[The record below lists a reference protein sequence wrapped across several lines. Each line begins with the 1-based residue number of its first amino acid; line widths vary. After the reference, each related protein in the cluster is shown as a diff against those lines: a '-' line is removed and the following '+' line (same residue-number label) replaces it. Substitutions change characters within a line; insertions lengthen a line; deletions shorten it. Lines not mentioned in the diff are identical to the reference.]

1 MLEFAS
7 MVPQL
12 SAGFNAASAGIGIMG
27 LLRGNK
33 PSAAEREIAQRQSN
47 IDELTRALQDPNHPY
62 NKYLQEQEA
71 QLMRDDQQT
80 YLRDLV
86 NANQRQAI
94 MGRQTLFDPERR
106 DEALNKYVT
115 RGAQQIAPQSRLNA
129 NNRILQAIQQTSGS
143 MGGLQSLATMQGN
156 RATQNRQMTSQGLSG
171 IGKVFDAIRG
181 QNNAGSANST
191 GGIPTP
197 YQWQQVSTDNGLP
210 WQRNY
215 FDTSGGLP
223 WQSGV

>member
-7 MVPQL
+7 MIPQL
-12 SAGFNAASAGIGIMG
+12 SSGFNAASAGLGIMG

-33 PSAAEREIAQRQSN
+33 PSAAERDIMQRQSN

-62 NKYLQEQEA
+62 NKYLQDQEA
-71 QLMRDDQQT
+71 QLMRNDQQS

-86 NANQRQAI
+86 NANQRQVI
-94 MGRQTLFDPERR
+94 MGRQTLFDPERQ

-115 RGAQQIAPQSRLNA
+115 RGAQQIAPQARLNA

-143 MGGLQSLATMQGN
+143 MGGLQSLATMQN
-156 RATQNRQMTSQGLSG
+156 NQ
-171 IGKVFDAIRG
+171 I
-181 QNNAGSANST
+181 QNNSKRRSDAFSAMSDLFKGATNNARQANST